1 MARPTSSSRPAT
13 VRRSRATA
21 GSGSRSGRPPVFN
34 HSGAPRRRLIFLSG
48 VVPVLFTAVVS
59 VYRPALFDRLDRAAY
74 ASVPRIAGAN
84 KPGPGIVIVDVDE
97 RSLAA
102 TG

>member
-21 GSGSRSGRPPVFN
+21 GSRSRSGRPPGFN

-59 VYRPALFDRLDRAAY
+59 IYPPALLDRLDRAAY
-74 ASVPRIAGAN
+74 DTVLRLSGTK
-84 KPGPGIVIVDVDE
+84 KPGPGSWTLYADE
-97 RSLAA
+97 RSPA
-102 TG
+102 TS